1 MSQVHNVT
9 HVPVHSPPLA
19 AFAVT
24 SSMTTAASPVRML
37 AENTAGLFAI
47 CSPTILGVC
56 AQTAD
61 FSATANFPVYDAWD
75 DEIYTRPA
83 LIRLRFPS
91 ELSVL
96 KPNYGKF
103 ERETSG
109 IWLPGFFGGLGVDP
123 QRPTGSKMKDGNYC
137 HVGLS

>member
-1 MSQVHNVT
+1 M
-9 HVPVHSPPLA
+9 
-19 AFAVT
+19 
-24 SSMTTAASPVRML
+24 
-37 AENTAGLFAI
+37 
-47 CSPTILGVC
+47 GVC

-61 FSATANFPVYDAWD
+61 FSAMANFPVYDAWD
-75 DEIYTRPA
+75 DEIYTRPV

-123 QRPTGSKMKDGNYC
+123 RFAESRQFI
-137 HVGLS
+137 LSIMLKRL